1 MVYFVFKISIIV
13 LFLRMTL
20 QKYKNKIENEIKYG
34 VLCIESTYK
43 KCLREE

>member
-34 VLCIESTYK
+34 FFAYNMVFFAYK
-43 KCLREE
+43 WL